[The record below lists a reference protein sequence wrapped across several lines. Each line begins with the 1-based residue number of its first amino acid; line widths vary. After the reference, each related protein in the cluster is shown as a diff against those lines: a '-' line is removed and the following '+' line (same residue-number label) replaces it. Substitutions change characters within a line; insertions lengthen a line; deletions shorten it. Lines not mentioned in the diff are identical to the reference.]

1 MPSIKNFV
9 IDPAASVGENQ
20 ALLSSN
26 RVGVIFSY
34 PFGSATD
41 VNQGRNEVIV
51 GFGVTQVRIQQTNN
65 AEQVSAVGFFEP
77 ESVLNSIQ
85 GYSLSIQRMALR
97 GAMLHEIGVAAL
109 GRDSFAAPFLRVR
122 LADVTSLSS
131 GTDVNIITCDG
142 LILKDASIEVQSG
155 RAVAENANY
164 IFNKLYQ
171 EPSGKALAI
180 RNNLVAA
187 YPDRFKAYDTQAAY
201 TVSNV
206 V

>member
-1 MPSIKNFV
+1 MATIKNFV
-9 IDPAASVGENQ
+9 IDPTASVGENQ

-34 PFGSATD
+34 PFAGETTS
-41 VNQGRNEVIV
+41 RNEIIV
-51 GFGVTQVRIQQTNN
+51 GFGVTSVRIQQTNN
-65 AEQVSAVGFFEP
+65 AEQVSSVGFFEP

-97 GAMLHEIGVAAL
+97 GALLHEIGLVAL

-122 LADVTSLSS
+122 LADVTSLSNGS
-131 GTDVNIITCDG
+131 DLNIITCDG

-155 RAVAENANY
+155 RPVAENANY

-171 EPSGKALAI
+171 ESSQKAADI
-180 RNNLVAA
+180 RNKLVATF
-187 YPDRFKAYDTQAAY
+187 PDRFKAYDTQGAY
-201 TVSNV
+201 QISGIV
-206 V
+206 